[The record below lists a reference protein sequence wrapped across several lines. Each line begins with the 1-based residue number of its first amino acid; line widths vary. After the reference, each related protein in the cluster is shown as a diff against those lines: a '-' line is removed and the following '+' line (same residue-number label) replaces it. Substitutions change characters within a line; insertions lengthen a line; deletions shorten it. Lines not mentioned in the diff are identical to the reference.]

1 MRPDADVAPRV
12 PQRGVLGRP
21 GKLRGLEG
29 PGGVARHRGQFPDV
43 AYRLVRQLLGPDRF
57 IRQSLRPGG
66 RIRCRR
72 IRPLGCAEGFV
83 DSLRGVVSHA
93 GLPVAPRD

>member
-1 MRPDADVAPRV
+1 MRADADVAPRV
-12 PQRGVLGRP
+12 AQRGVLGRP
-21 GKLRGLEG
+21 GKLRGLER
-29 PGGVARHRGQFPDV
+29 PGGAARRREQFPDI
-43 AYRLVRQLLGPDRF
+43 AYRLVRQLLCPDRF

-66 RIRCRR
+66 KIRRRR
-72 IRPLGCAEGFV
+72 IQPLGYAEGFV